1 MYLSLQ
7 VNHSVHIKPLMF
19 TGVPETMAGKTAVFE
34 DKTLC
39 KKRGSGNQRHTQCH
53 TKFAKPM
60 WWCLL
65 NCCQC
70 CWLKVVTVIKWQR
83 MHGSLLNCCQCCWL
97 KVVTVIKWQRMHG
110 SLLNCCQCCWLK
122 VVTVIKWQRM
132 HAKKTKWRKTWSLI
146 ALPLLLPSTSGS
158 KKNCEKYCQSPF
170 HNAVRHV
177 EGVCCCQLH
186 YMPTYE
192 QLQMSMEPT
201 LQCTN
206 VL

>member
-1 MYLSLQ
+1 MKSIVPLNLYSVGSFIAYIHLLLQ

-39 KKRGSGNQRHTQCH
+39 KKCGSGNQRHKQCH
-53 TKFAKPM
+53 TKFGKHL

-70 CWLKVVTVIKWQR
+70 CWLKVVTVIKRQR
-83 MHGSLLNCCQCCWL
+83 SRQGGRRHSERHDLWLLCHYYFHPQVVLKKLWEVQSKPIPQCGKTHGRSMLLSIIL
-97 KVVTVIKWQRMHG
+97 
-110 SLLNCCQCCWLK
+110 
-122 VVTVIKWQRM
+122 
-132 HAKKTKWRKTWSLI
+132 HAYL
-146 ALPLLLPSTSGS
+146 
-158 KKNCEKYCQSPF
+158 
-170 HNAVRHV
+170 
-177 EGVCCCQLH
+177 
-186 YMPTYE
+186 TYE

-206 VL
+206 VLQPFFHKSAKLWCT